1 MQARNPDSAVSSG
14 PEFLNQNETMPV
26 DAHVVRF
33 VDGDSISPASIVTN
47 RKSAAFPN
55 TADFLHLALFM
66 QISISP
72 TVQISYDD
80 AGSGQPIV
88 LLHAFPLSREMW
100 RDQIREF
107 SPDYR
112 IIAPDARGFG
122 ESTSFD
128 DLETDDKPSLQ
139 LVARDVNALLDKL
152 GVTEK
157 IILCGL
163 SMGGYTALEFARQFP
178 DRLAGLILCD
188 TRADADSDE
197 AKAARDEMI
206 EFAHNHT
213 GEEVAEKMLTKL
225 LGATT
230 RAHNLAVAARVR
242 ELAMELTGHNAAAM
256 LMALRNRRDSTEIL
270 SEIKVP
276 TLVVGGAEDEISSPE
291 IMAQMAAQ
299 IHGARHAV
307 IRDAGHL
314 SNLEAPESFNAVLRE
329 WLDTAFV

>member
-1 MQARNPDSAVSSG
+1 MQARSLDSAVSSG
-14 PEFLNQNETMPV
+14 PKFLNQNETMPV
-26 DAHVVRF
+26 DAHGVRF
-33 VDGDSISPASIVTN
+33 VDGDSISPASIVTT
-47 RKSAAFPN
+47 KSADFKS
-55 TADFLHLALFM
+55 ADFLHLSASM
-66 QISISP
+66 QIQISP
-72 TVQISYDD
+72 NIQISYEDV
-80 AGSGQPIV
+80 GSGQPII

-107 SPDYR
+107 APDYR

-122 ESTSFD
+122 ESTAFD
-128 DLETDDKPSLQ
+128 DLSTDEKPSLAI
-139 LVARDVNALLDKL
+139 VAQNVNALLDKL

-163 SMGGYTALEFARQFP
+163 SMGGYTALEFTRQFP
-178 DRLAGLILCD
+178 DCLAGLILCD

-197 AKAARDEMI
+197 AKKARDGMI

-213 GEEVAEKMLTKL
+213 GEEVAEKMLPKL

-242 ELAMELTGHNAAAM
+242 ELAMDLTGHNAAAM
-256 LMALRNRRDSTEIL
+256 LAALRNRRDSTEIL
-270 SEIKVP
+270 SEIGVP
-276 TLVVGGAEDEISSPE
+276 VLVIGGAQDEISSPE
-291 IMAQMAAQ
+291 IMSAMASN
-299 IHGARHAV
+299 IHGARHET

-329 WLDTAFV
+329 WLNENYI